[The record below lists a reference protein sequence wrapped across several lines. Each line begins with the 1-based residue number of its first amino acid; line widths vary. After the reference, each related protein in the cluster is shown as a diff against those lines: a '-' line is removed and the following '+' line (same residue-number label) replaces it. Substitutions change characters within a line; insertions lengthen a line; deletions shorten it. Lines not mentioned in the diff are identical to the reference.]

1 MKLVKI
7 KEDLYLNS
15 DFIESVEADGE
26 ESTLITMVSG
36 EVFSPNIPIKKV
48 LDAICGSEEHSF
60 IGYKRLK
67 NNDLVQKAYVDVNNI
82 CGSEEHLVN
91 DANMNILKAES
102 INSGHL
108 NQQKY
113 PFR

>member
-7 KEDLYLNS
+7 KEDLHLKS

-26 ESTLITMVSG
+26 ESTIITMTSG
-36 EVFSPNIPIKKV
+36 EVFSPNVLIKKV
-48 LDAICGSEEHSF
+48 LDAIS
-60 IGYKRLK
+60 
-67 NNDLVQKAYVDVNNI
+67 
-82 CGSEEHLVN
+82 GSEEHLVN
-91 DANMNILKAES
+91 DASMNILKAES

-113 PFR
+113 PSR

>member
-48 LDAICGSEEHSF
+48 LDAIS
-60 IGYKRLK
+60 
-67 NNDLVQKAYVDVNNI
+67 
-82 CGSEEHLVN
+82 GSEEHLVSSKVSTEIN
-91 DANMNILKAES
+91 VEKIKEYQQLLKDGKKQ
-102 INSGHL
+102 INKL
-108 NQQKY
+108 KKVVEQIEN
-113 PFR
+113 FEF

>member
-26 ESTLITMVSG
+26 ESTLITMISG
-36 EVFSPNIPIKKV
+36 GIFSPSVPIKKV
-48 LDAICGSEEHSF
+48 LDAICG
-60 IGYKRLK
+60 
-67 NNDLVQKAYVDVNNI
+67 N
-82 CGSEEHLVN
+82 EEHLVN

-113 PFR
+113 PSR

>member
-7 KEDLYLNS
+7 DDYTYVNPESIGAIKDDYLGTNIYLTGS
-15 DFIESVEADGE
+15 DKPIETSAE
-26 ESTLITMVSG
+26 T
-36 EVFSPNIPIKKV
+36 KKV
-48 LDAICGSEEHSF
+48 LDA
-60 IGYKRLK
+60 
-67 NNDLVQKAYVDVNNI
+67 I

-113 PFR
+113 PSR